1 MKLSHAIV
9 TLLLINLSLGLIADY
24 MIYNGAKSTNTAKTF
39 GIWKFTPIKRTIPRV
54 TTLT

>member
-9 TLLLINLSLGLIADY
+9 TLLLINLTLGLIADY

-54 TTLT
+54 TTPT